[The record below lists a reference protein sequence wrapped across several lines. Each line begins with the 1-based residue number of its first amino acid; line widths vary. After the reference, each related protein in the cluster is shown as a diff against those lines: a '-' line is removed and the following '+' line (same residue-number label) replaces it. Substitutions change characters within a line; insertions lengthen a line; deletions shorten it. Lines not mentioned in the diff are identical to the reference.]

1 MDCLPLQRSPGP
13 FHYLMHEQA
22 KSLVA
27 LQELQHEVG
36 ALLEF
41 RDLVMDTFPHLRSK
55 LSAAPASQPPPPR
68 WEPGVRVRRRLQPP
82 PDPRARAP
90 RSDAA
95 VQDSGFGTETSSS
108 SGKEAAAAAGGGKE
122 AEQDELCA
130 LLDVIQRKGARL
142 RDEVELLQLRLQ
154 GRSPPPPGRRLGAL
168 DGVVSSPAAAVR
180 VAPPPDRAK
189 LRAILQELDPVELQR
204 HLLTTSAEKQAL
216 ELRLEKSERAHGDLQ
231 EQLDKVKD
239 ENEDLRF
246 QLEEKSIELE
256 GTRARVRVLERLQ
269 HKAPAAEERPDHP
282 SSSTESAHD
291 QSQRP
296 CEVPSSPRRRPSKIP
311 LPGARPPAGKPCR
324 GRLGSPSFLPGKSAK
339 DPWKSRGDGSASLWT
354 GGKGR
359 DPPSSGRTPSLS
371 AKSARDS
378 LSGARGRESLGRRSA
393 ADSKDASFSS
403 SRDSVPGKR
412 DSSFPSSAG
421 RKSLHHQ
428 LSVRRTSSANCTRV
442 SPAGQGECSKT
453 EARAESEGDDSL
465 VDDRPAAGESF
476 SDSLDEELGRLQLRG
491 AVDGSREA
499 RPAHPWRS
507 CPSEYFDSI
516 DRSGS
521 ADPLQGTCPHE
532 GPADRDS
539 LEGAGVEVWSTSE
552 PRASRW

>member
-1 MDCLPLQRSPGP
+1 MSRGYHIPCTPYLYVVPDSGVAAGMDCLPLQRSPGP

-296 CEVPSSPRRRPSKIP
+296 CE
-311 LPGARPPAGKPCR
+311 
-324 GRLGSPSFLPGKSAK
+324 
-339 DPWKSRGDGSASLWT
+339 
-354 GGKGR
+354 
-359 DPPSSGRTPSLS
+359 
-371 AKSARDS
+371 
-378 LSGARGRESLGRRSA
+378 
-393 ADSKDASFSS
+393 
-403 SRDSVPGKR
+403 
-412 DSSFPSSAG
+412 
-421 RKSLHHQ
+421 
-428 LSVRRTSSANCTRV
+428 
-442 SPAGQGECSKT
+442 T